1 MMYGRLPLL
10 MLVSSVCV
18 AASSPPDLSPNS
30 SLSEWF
36 KTLRQPGTN
45 ALCCSISDCHRVDY
59 RLTDGGY
66 EVYAEGRWYQVPN
79 NIILRQKGNPVG
91 KAVACYT
98 TIPGYATLP
107 GVSGRDRG
115 DHLEILCFVPELP
128 TS

>member
-1 MMYGRLPLL
+1 MMYGRLVLL
-10 MLVSSVCV
+10 TLASSVCL
-18 AASSPPDLSPNS
+18 AASSPDLPPNPT
-30 SLSEWF
+30 LSEWF
-36 KTLRQPGTN
+36 KNLRQPATN

-98 TIPGYATLP
+98 TILGYATLP
-107 GVSGRDRG
+107 GVSGRDRE
-115 DHLEILCFVPELP
+115 DRVEILCFVPELP